1 MLITRPQHRLGSQQR
16 GFFPFATITIVL
28 TVLSVAILQSIHDWQ
43 FEAFSDWLFIPAS
56 FVSAIQQSVWQQLS
70 LTPLT
75 STLFHANWLHVIG
88 NLIFLLLFAIKLER
102 WIKPFWLIVSFAIC
116 GSLSNLIILLSEPES
131 LAPVIGVS
139 GSVSSLMGLLF
150 GLAPMARV
158 GVILPLGIYLQ
169 PIRMPIISL
178 VGAWLLLQVG
188 YYLSMATVTEVA
200 WWTHIGGFLFGCTL
214 ALTMRLL
221 GFRASKSRF

>member
-1 MLITRPQHRLGSQQR
+1 MLITRPQQHLGSQRR

-28 TVLSVAILQSIHDWQ
+28 AVLCIAILQSIHDWQ
-43 FEAFSDWLFIPAS
+43 FEAFSRWLFIPAS
-56 FVSAIQQSVWQQLS
+56 FVEAMGETVWQRIS

-102 WIKPFWLIVSFAIC
+102 WIRPFWLIISFALC
-116 GSLSNLIILLSEPES
+116 GSLSNLIILLSEPTS
-131 LAPVIGVS
+131 VAPVIGVS

-188 YYLSMATVTEVA
+188 YYLNMSSVTEVA
-200 WWTHIGGFLFGCTL
+200 WWTHIGGFAFGCTL
-214 ALTMRLL
+214 ALIMRLL
-221 GFRASKSRF
+221 GFRVSRKRR